1 MSGTQTGFFDNL
13 ISAARDNPLSAALIG
28 SGVLWLLVGDEKM
41 KAAARLAATTAS
53 DVVDSGIDSA
63 SKVRR
68 TAAPPTAPEI
78 DHEARGAGETLRTGV
93 GAASGSISEA
103 ADQVRDRFDE
113 GVAYAREQ
121 FGKLSSTMPSRA
133 SLSKSQSS
141 LGDMVERQPLLVGA
155 VGLAIGAALAGAFR
169 VSDMEN
175 EYIGEL
181 SDNAKGDLGKRGR
194 DVSNALLEAS
204 DAITAE
210 AGDAGAEVADRLK
223 QAAADAGEAFKE
235 KVKPA
240 LTGRADAARVER
252 E

>member
-1 MSGTQTGFFDNL
+1 
-13 ISAARDNPLSAALIG
+13 
-28 SGVLWLLVGDEKM
+28 
-41 KAAARLAATTAS
+41 
-53 DVVDSGIDSA
+53 
-63 SKVRR
+63 
-68 TAAPPTAPEI
+68 
-78 DHEARGAGETLRTGV
+78 
-93 GAASGSISEA
+93 
-103 ADQVRDRFDE
+103 
-113 GVAYAREQ
+113 
-121 FGKLSSTMPSRA
+121 
-133 SLSKSQSS
+133 
-141 LGDMVERQPLLVGA
+141 
-155 VGLAIGAALAGAFR
+155 
-169 VSDMEN
+169 MEN

-240 LTGRADAARVER
+240 PTGRADAARVER